1 MIDLPLSTHRMGQD
15 LQMNMTSHRQ
25 VIFQLLIIT
34 LLDLFDYKIA
44 RIGNV

>member
-1 MIDLPLSTHRMGQD
+1 MPLSTHRMRQD
-15 LQMNMTSHRQ
+15 LNLQMNMTSHRQ